1 MEVILRQDVKN
12 LGKQGDR
19 IKVAEGYARNFLIPR
34 GLAVEAT
41 KGNLKH
47 LQHQQKLDQERASRE
62 RAEAERV
69 KAILD
74 DLNLVIQA
82 RSGEGGRLFGSVTS
96 GDITAAVKEAAG
108 IEVDKRKVE
117 LEEPIKTVGNHN
129 VKVKLLPG
137 VVANLK
143 IKVEASE

>member
-1 MEVILRQDVKN
+1 MEVILKQDVKN
-12 LGKQGDR
+12 LGKQGER
-19 IKVAEGYARNFLIPR
+19 VKVAEGYARNFLIPR

>member
-41 KGNLKH
+41 KGNLKS
-47 LQHQQKLDQERASRE
+47 LKHQQKLDEERVSRE
-62 RAEAERV
+62 RSEAERV

-74 DLNLVIQA
+74 DLNLVIRA

-96 GDITAAVKEAAG
+96 GDIAAAVKEAAG
-108 IEVDKRKVE
+108 IAVDKRKLE
-117 LEEPIKTVGNHN
+117 LDEPIKAVGNYS

-137 VVANLK
+137 VVADLN
-143 IKVEASE
+143 IKVEGSE

>member
-41 KGNLKH
+41 KGNLKS
-47 LQHQQKLDQERASRE
+47 LKHQQKLDEERVSRE
-62 RAEAERV
+62 RSEAERV

-74 DLNLVIQA
+74 DLNLVIRA

-96 GDITAAVKEAAG
+96 GDIAAAVKEAAG
-108 IEVDKRKVE
+108 IAVDKRKLE
-117 LEEPIKTVGNHN
+117 LEEPIKAVGDYS

-137 VVANLK
+137 VVADLN
-143 IKVEASE
+143 IKVEGSE

>member
-41 KGNLKH
+41 KGNLKS
-47 LQHQQKLDQERASRE
+47 LKHQQKLDEERVSRE
-62 RAEAERV
+62 RSEAERV

-74 DLNLVIQA
+74 DLNLVIRA

-96 GDITAAVKEAAG
+96 GDIAAAVKEAAG
-108 IEVDKRKVE
+108 IAVDKRKLE
-117 LEEPIKTVGNHN
+117 LEEPIKAVGDYS

-137 VVANLK
+137 VVADLN

>member
-1 MEVILRQDVKN
+1 MECYLKAGCKN

>member
-1 MEVILRQDVKN
+1 MEVILKQDVKN

-41 KGNLKH
+41 KGNLKS
-47 LQHQQKLDQERASRE
+47 LKHQQKLDEERVSRE
-62 RAEAERV
+62 RSEAERV

-74 DLNLVIQA
+74 DLNLVIRA

-96 GDITAAVKEAAG
+96 GDIAAAVKEAAG
-108 IEVDKRKVE
+108 IAVDKRKLE
-117 LEEPIKTVGNHN
+117 LEEPIKAVGDYS

-137 VVANLK
+137 VVADLN

>member
-1 MEVILRQDVKN
+1 VEVILKQDVKN

-19 IKVAEGYARNFLIPR
+19 VKVAEGYARNFLIPR

-41 KGNLKH
+41 KSNLKS
-47 LQHQQKLDQERASRE
+47 LQHQKKLEQERASRE

-74 DLNLVIQA
+74 DLSLVIRA

-96 GDITAAVKEAAG
+96 GDITAAVKDAAG

-117 LEEPIKTVGNHN
+117 LEEPIKTIGSYI

-137 VVANLK
+137 VVADLK
-143 IKVEASE
+143 LKVEASE

>member
-1 MEVILRQDVKN
+1 MEVILKQDVKN

-41 KGNLKH
+41 KGNLKS
-47 LQHQQKLDQERASRE
+47 LRHQQKLDEERVSRE
-62 RAEAERV
+62 RSEAERV

-74 DLNLVIQA
+74 DLNLVIRA

-96 GDITAAVKEAAG
+96 GDIAAAVKEAAG
-108 IEVDKRKVE
+108 IAVDKRKLE
-117 LEEPIKTVGNHN
+117 LEEPIKAVGDYS

-137 VVANLK
+137 VVADLN

>member
-41 KGNLKH
+41 KGNLKS
-47 LQHQQKLDQERASRE
+47 LRHQQKLDEERVSRE
-62 RAEAERV
+62 RSEAERV

-74 DLNLVIQA
+74 DLNLVIRA

-96 GDITAAVKEAAG
+96 GDIAAAVKEAAG
-108 IEVDKRKVE
+108 IAVDKRKLE
-117 LEEPIKTVGNHN
+117 LEEPIKAVGDYS

-137 VVANLK
+137 VVADLN

>member
-1 MEVILRQDVKN
+1 MEVILKQDVKN

-19 IKVAEGYARNFLIPR
+19 VKVAEGYARNFLIPR

-41 KGNLKH
+41 KSNLKS
-47 LQHQQKLDQERASRE
+47 LQHQKKLEQERASRE

-74 DLNLVIQA
+74 GQGLVIRA

-96 GDITAAVKEAAG
+96 GDITAAVKDAAG

-117 LEEPIKTVGNHN
+117 LEEPIKTIGSYI

-137 VVANLK
+137 VVADLK
-143 IKVEASE
+143 LKVEASE